1 MTRENDVINWAVERG
16 LIVPENAKSQLLK
29 TLEELG
35 EVSRALLKDK
45 QEDFVDGVG
54 DVLVTLII
62 LCKIKGVNLE
72 QCLEQA
78 WNEIKNRKGKTVDGT
93 FIKEE

>member
-45 QEDFVDGVG
+45 QEDFIDGVG

-62 LCKIKGVNLE
+62 LCKIKGVNLD

>member
-62 LCKIKGVNLE
+62 LCKIKGVNLD

>member
-1 MTRENDVINWAVERG
+1 M
-16 LIVPENAKSQLLK
+16 PENAKSQLLK

-62 LCKIKGVNLE
+62 LCKIKGVNLD

>member
-16 LIVPENAKSQLLK
+16 LTVPENAKSQLLK

-78 WNEIKNRKGKTVDGT
+78 WNEIKNRKGRTVDGT